1 MSASNVKVQTILEK
15 TFVSAINQLTS
26 SESPDLI
33 SDLYVQVDAE
43 TGELT
48 IFDDAENLLEKIVI
62 FDWVNSPDEE
72 QAFYTNK
79 VFPVVKSALNTL
91 ASKEVFE
98 APVFTRP
105 FAVSLTDEK
114 FIVVEELLFIDDDMF
129 RLDDP
134 LLKDLD
140 ADLDQFLNDLLSDV
154 E

>member
-105 FAVSLTDEK
+105 FAVSLTDEE